1 MFVLEESI
9 PKIFGKKV
17 FNDKVMKERLP
28 IDIYKSLKR
37 SIKSNKPLD
46 KNTADMVANAMK
58 EWAIENGATHFTHWF
73 QPMTGITAEKHDSFI
88 KPTSNGN
95 VLMDFCGREL
105 IKGEPDASSFPSGGL
120 RATFEARGYTAW
132 DPTSYAFIKDGSLCI
147 PSVFYS
153 YSGEV
158 LDKKTP
164 LLRSIE
170 AVNRQSLRILKLFGN
185 NDVQNTYTTVG
196 AEQEYFLID
205 KKDYDK
211 RKDLILCGR
220 TLFGAKPIKG
230 QELEDHYYGALKPRI
245 SKFMKDLDMELWKLG
260 IPVKTK
266 HNEVAPAQHELAQ
279 IYTETNLATD
289 QNQITMEILK
299 KVARKHDLVCL
310 LHEKPFAG
318 INGSGKHNNWSIQTD
333 RGINLL
339 EPGDNPRDNVQFLI
353 FLCAV
358 IKGVDE
364 YADLLRI
371 SIASAGNDNR
381 LGAQE
386 APPAIVSVFVGDEI
400 LKILESIEKGEK
412 YVSPD
417 RKKIEIGVNVL
428 PTFPYDTTDRN
439 RTSPFAFTGNK
450 FEFRMVGSNM
460 SISSPNMTLNTIVAD
475 ELMQFADRLEK
486 SKNFEFEVGTLL
498 AEVIKNHKK
507 VIFNGNNYSEKW
519 TLEAKKR
526 GLNNLPTVVDAFGH
540 YLDEKNVSL
549 FERHKILTRKE
560 MVSRW
565 EIQLEN
571 YCKVLNIEALTM
583 SDMVKREIYP
593 AVYSYIKNL
602 AEGIRLKR
610 DIGIHILNDESDKV
624 LMNNLKDLCNAL
636 FDLTNKLDDMLS
648 SVDSINDTMT
658 KAQYY
663 QKSIL
668 PLMTKIRNISDNM
681 ELYTPSNYWPYPT
694 YTEILFNI

>member
-1 MFVLEESI
+1 MEESI

-37 SIKSNKPLD
+37 SIKSSKPLD
-46 KNTADMVANAMK
+46 RNTADMVANAMK

-95 VLMDFCGREL
+95 VLMDFCGSEL

-170 AVNRQSLRILKLFGN
+170 AVNRQSLRILRLFGN
-185 NDVQNTYTTVG
+185 NEVQNTHTTVG

-205 KKDYDK
+205 KSDYDK

-230 QELEDHYYGALKPRI
+230 QELEDHYYGALKPRV
-245 SKFMKDLDMELWKLG
+245 SEFMKDLDVELWKLG

-299 KVARKHDLVCL
+299 KVARKHGLVCL
-310 LHEKPFAG
+310 LHEKPFSG

-333 RGINLL
+333 RGVNLL
-339 EPGDNPRDNVQFLI
+339 EPGDNPRDNMQFLI

-364 YADLLRI
+364 YADLLRV

-428 PTFPYDTTDRN
+428 PSFPYDTTDRN

-450 FEFRMVGSNM
+450 FEFRMVGSGM
-460 SISSPNMTLNTIVAD
+460 SISGPNTTLNTIVAD
-475 ELMQFADRLEK
+475 QLMQFADRLEK
-486 SKNFEFEVGTLL
+486 AEDFESEVGSLL
-498 AEVIKNHKK
+498 AQTIKDHKK
-507 VIFNGNNYSEKW
+507 IIFNGNNYSPKW
-519 TLEAKKR
+519 ILEAEKR
-526 GLNNLPTVVDAFGH
+526 GLNNLPTAVDALSH
-540 YLDEKNVSL
+540 YLDEKNISL
-549 FERHKILTRKE
+549 FEKHKILTRKE

-593 AVYSYIKNL
+593 AAYSYVKSL
-602 AEGIRLKR
+602 AEGIKLKL
-610 DIGIHILNDESDKV
+610 DIGIHILNSESDKV
-624 LMNNLKDLCNAL
+624 LMNNLKDLCNDL
-636 FDLTNKLDDMLS
+636 FDKTNKLDNILCK
-648 SVDSINDTMT
+648 VDDIKDKMK
-658 KAQYY
+658 KARYY
-663 QKSIL
+663 QESIL
-668 PLMTKIRNISDNM
+668 PLMIEIRNISDNM